1 MDTSSGFILVI
12 YGVVGLF
19 LLVTIFSGFFQ
30 VRTAEAVIVQRMG
43 KFLRV
48 GTAGINFKLPWL
60 DQIAGR
66 IDLRVQ
72 QLALDVE
79 TKTKD
84 NVFVKIPVSVQYH
97 VIPEKVYEAFYKL
110 ANPKQQI
117 SSYVFNVI
125 LGHVPKMNLDDA
137 FLQQSDIAVAI
148 KEGLDD
154 VMQTYGYAIDQAL
167 VTDIQPDEKVKA
179 AMNEINAAQREQ
191 VAASARGETEK
202 ILKVKQAEAEAESKA
217 LQGQGIANQRKAI
230 IEGLKQSVEAF
241 SAAVEG
247 ATPKDVM
254 MLVLVTQYLDTM
266 KEIGAQDKSN
276 TLFVSH
282 SPGAIGEL
290 FRQMEETIMVGQRAA
305 ARAVR
310 RAKGRPGAAL
320 RDEAGHPDAEE
331 LVEVRRDDPAQA
343 HPVEQ
348 GQPCVGREVEDAGIE
363 IHPGR
368 LPVLESPLRSDGSH

>member
-1 MDTSSGFILVI
+1 MDPSQAVMYFV
-12 YGVVGLF
+12 YGVVILF
-19 LLVTIFSGFFQ
+19 VIGTIFSGFFQ
-30 VRTAEAVIVQRMG
+30 VRTAEAVIIQRMG
-43 KFLRV
+43 KFNGV
-48 GTAGINFKLPWL
+48 ANAGINFKLPWL

-125 LGHVPKMNLDDA
+125 LGHVPKMILDDA

-154 VMQTYGYAIDQAL
+154 VMRTYGYAIDQAL
-167 VTDIQPDEKVKA
+167 VTDIEPDEKVKA

-191 VAASARGETEK
+191 VAASARGEAEK
-202 ILKVKQAEAEAESKA
+202 ILKVKQVEAEAESKA

-241 SAAVEG
+241 AQAIEG

-254 MLVLVTQYLDTM
+254 MLVLVTQYLDTL
-266 KEIGAQDKSN
+266 KDIGASDKSN
-276 TLFVSH
+276 TIFVSH
-282 SPGAIGEL
+282 SPAAVGDL
-290 FRQMEETIMVGQRAA
+290 FRQMQDAVMIGQKGATVGQ
-305 ARAVR
+305 
-310 RAKGRPGAAL
+310 
-320 RDEAGHPDAEE
+320 
-331 LVEVRRDDPAQA
+331 
-343 HPVEQ
+343 
-348 GQPCVGREVEDAGIE
+348 
-363 IHPGR
+363 
-368 LPVLESPLRSDGSH
+368 

>member
-1 MDTSSGFILVI
+1 MDFSQGLEVFFYGLVFLFA
-12 YGVVGLF
+12 VGTVL
-19 LLVTIFSGFFQ
+19 SGFFQ
-30 VRTAEAVIVQRMG
+30 VRTAEAVVIQRMG

-48 GTAGINFKLPWL
+48 ATAGMNFKLPWL

-125 LGHVPKMNLDDA
+125 LGHVPKMILDDA

-154 VMQTYGYAIDQAL
+154 VMKTYGYAIDQAL
-167 VTDIQPDEKVKA
+167 VTDIEPDEKVKA
-179 AMNEINAAQREQ
+179 AMNDINAAQREQ
-191 VAASARGETEK
+191 VAASARGEAEK
-202 ILKVKQAEAEAESKA
+202 ILKVKQAEAEAQSKA

-230 IEGLKQSVEAF
+230 IEGLKDSVEAF
-241 SAAVEG
+241 SKAVEG
-247 ATPKDVM
+247 STPHDVM

-266 KEIGAQDKSN
+266 KEIGANDKSN
-276 TLFVSH
+276 TIFVSH
-282 SPGAIGEL
+282 SPAAIGDL
-290 FRQMEETIMVGQRAA
+290 FRQMQEAVMIGQKAA
-305 ARAVR
+305 SVS
-310 RAKGRPGAAL
+310 
-320 RDEAGHPDAEE
+320 
-331 LVEVRRDDPAQA
+331 Q
-343 HPVEQ
+343 
-348 GQPCVGREVEDAGIE
+348 
-363 IHPGR
+363 
-368 LPVLESPLRSDGSH
+368 

>member
-1 MDTSSGFILVI
+1 MDVSQGFAAFLYAIVAIFTVGTIL
-12 YGVVGLF
+12 
-19 LLVTIFSGFFQ
+19 SGFFQ
-30 VRTAEAVIVQRMG
+30 VRTAEAVVIQRMG

-48 GTAGINFKLPWL
+48 ANAGINFKLPWL

-125 LGHVPKMNLDDA
+125 LGHVPKMILDDA
-137 FLQQSDIAVAI
+137 FLQQSDIAIAI

-154 VMQTYGYAIDQAL
+154 VMKTYGYAIDQAL
-167 VTDIQPDEKVKA
+167 VTDIEPDEKVKA
-179 AMNEINAAQREQ
+179 AMNDINAAQREQ
-191 VAASARGETEK
+191 VAATARGEAEK
-202 ILKVKQAEAEAESKA
+202 ILKVKQAEAEAQSKA

-230 IEGLKQSVEAF
+230 IEGLRDSVEAF
-241 SAAVEG
+241 SKAVEG
-247 ATPKDVM
+247 STPHDVM

-266 KEIGAQDKSN
+266 KEIGANDKSN
-276 TLFVSH
+276 TIFVSH
-282 SPGAIGEL
+282 SPAAIGDL
-290 FRQMEETIMVGQRAA
+290 FRQMQEAIMIGQ
-305 ARAVR
+305 
-310 RAKGRPGAAL
+310 KGASL
-320 RDEAGHPDAEE
+320 S
-331 LVEVRRDDPAQA
+331 Q
-343 HPVEQ
+343 
-348 GQPCVGREVEDAGIE
+348 
-363 IHPGR
+363 
-368 LPVLESPLRSDGSH
+368 

>member
-1 MDTSSGFILVI
+1 MDAGQGALFVFYGLVLLFAIGTIL
-12 YGVVGLF
+12 
-19 LLVTIFSGFFQ
+19 SGFFQ
-30 VRTAEAVIVQRMG
+30 VMTAEAAVIQRMG
-43 KFLRV
+43 KFQCV
-48 GTAGINFKLPWL
+48 ATAGINFKLPWL

-97 VIPEKVYEAFYKL
+97 VIPDKVYEAFYKL

-125 LGHVPKMNLDDA
+125 LGHVPKMILDDA

-154 VMQTYGYAIDQAL
+154 VMKTYGYAIDQAL
-167 VTDIQPDEKVKA
+167 VTDIEPDEKVKA

-191 VAASARGETEK
+191 VAASARGEAEK

-230 IEGLKQSVEAF
+230 INGLKDSVEAF
-241 SAAVEG
+241 AQAVEG
-247 ATPKDVM
+247 STPKDVM

-266 KEIGAQDKSN
+266 KEIGANDRSN
-276 TLFVSH
+276 TILMSH
-282 SPGAIGEL
+282 SPAAVGEL
-290 FRQMEETIMVGQRAA
+290 FQQMQNAVMIGQKAA
-305 ARAVR
+305 ES
-310 RAKGRPGAAL
+310 AK
-320 RDEAGHPDAEE
+320 
-331 LVEVRRDDPAQA
+331 
-343 HPVEQ
+343 
-348 GQPCVGREVEDAGIE
+348 
-363 IHPGR
+363 
-368 LPVLESPLRSDGSH
+368 

>member
-1 MDTSSGFILVI
+1 MDAGQGALFVLYGIVLLFAIGTIL
-12 YGVVGLF
+12 
-19 LLVTIFSGFFQ
+19 SGFFQ
-30 VRTAEAVIVQRMG
+30 VMTAEAAVIQRMG
-43 KFLRV
+43 KFQRV
-48 GTAGINFKLPWL
+48 ATAGINFKLPWL

-97 VIPEKVYEAFYKL
+97 VIPDKVYEAFYKL

-125 LGHVPKMNLDDA
+125 LGHVPKMILDDA

-154 VMQTYGYAIDQAL
+154 VMKTYGYAIDQAL
-167 VTDIQPDEKVKA
+167 VTDIEPDEKVKA

-191 VAASARGETEK
+191 VAASARGEAEK

-230 IEGLKQSVEAF
+230 INGLKDSVEAF
-241 SAAVEG
+241 AQAVEG
-247 ATPKDVM
+247 STPKDVM

-266 KEIGAQDKSN
+266 KEIGANDRSN
-276 TLFVSH
+276 TILMSH
-282 SPGAIGEL
+282 SPAAVGEL
-290 FRQMEETIMVGQRAA
+290 FQQMQDAVMIGQKAA
-305 ARAVR
+305 EG
-310 RAKGRPGAAL
+310 AK
-320 RDEAGHPDAEE
+320 
-331 LVEVRRDDPAQA
+331 
-343 HPVEQ
+343 
-348 GQPCVGREVEDAGIE
+348 
-363 IHPGR
+363 
-368 LPVLESPLRSDGSH
+368 

>member
-1 MDTSSGFILVI
+1 MDVSQGFAAFLYAIVAIFAVGTIL
-12 YGVVGLF
+12 
-19 LLVTIFSGFFQ
+19 SGFFQ
-30 VRTAEAVIVQRMG
+30 VRTAEAVVIQRMG

-48 GTAGINFKLPWL
+48 ANAGINFKLPWL

-125 LGHVPKMNLDDA
+125 LGHVPKMILDDA
-137 FLQQSDIAVAI
+137 FLQQSDIAIAI

-154 VMQTYGYAIDQAL
+154 VMKTYGYAIDQAL
-167 VTDIQPDEKVKA
+167 VTDIEPDEKVKA
-179 AMNEINAAQREQ
+179 AMNDINAAQREQ
-191 VAASARGETEK
+191 VAATARGEAEK
-202 ILKVKQAEAEAESKA
+202 ILKVKQAEAEAQSKA

-230 IEGLKQSVEAF
+230 IEGLKDSVEAF
-241 SAAVEG
+241 SKAVEG
-247 ATPKDVM
+247 STPHDVM

-266 KEIGAQDKSN
+266 KEIGANDKSN
-276 TLFVSH
+276 TIFVSH
-282 SPGAIGEL
+282 SPAAIGDL
-290 FRQMEETIMVGQRAA
+290 FRQMQEAIMIGQ
-305 ARAVR
+305 
-310 RAKGRPGAAL
+310 KGASL
-320 RDEAGHPDAEE
+320 S
-331 LVEVRRDDPAQA
+331 Q
-343 HPVEQ
+343 
-348 GQPCVGREVEDAGIE
+348 
-363 IHPGR
+363 
-368 LPVLESPLRSDGSH
+368 

>member
-1 MDTSSGFILVI
+1 MDFPQAIELLL
-12 YGVVGLF
+12 YGVLALFIVG
-19 LLVTIFSGFFQ
+19 TILSGFFQ
-30 VRTAEAVIVQRMG
+30 VQTAEAAVIQRMG
-43 KFLRV
+43 KFNRV
-48 GTAGINFKLPWL
+48 ATAGINFKLPWL

-97 VIPEKVYEAFYKL
+97 VIPDKVYEAFYKL

-137 FLQQSDIAVAI
+137 FLQQSDIALAI

-154 VMQTYGYAIDQAL
+154 VMRTYGYAIDQAL
-167 VTDIQPDEKVKA
+167 VTDIEPDEKVKA
-179 AMNEINAAQREQ
+179 AMNDINAAQREQ
-191 VAASARGETEK
+191 VAATARGEAEK
-202 ILKVKQAEAEAESKA
+202 ILKVKQAEAEAQSKA

-230 IEGLKQSVEAF
+230 IEGLKESVESF

-247 ATPKDVM
+247 TTPKDVM

-266 KEIGAQDKSN
+266 KEIGAQDRSN
-276 TLFVSH
+276 TIFLSH
-282 SPGAIGEL
+282 SPSAVGDL
-290 FRQMEETIMVGQRAA
+290 FRQMQDAVMIGQTAA
-305 ARAVR
+305 TVS
-310 RAKGRPGAAL
+310 K
-320 RDEAGHPDAEE
+320 
-331 LVEVRRDDPAQA
+331 
-343 HPVEQ
+343 
-348 GQPCVGREVEDAGIE
+348 
-363 IHPGR
+363 
-368 LPVLESPLRSDGSH
+368 

>member
-1 MDTSSGFILVI
+1 MILGIRLRPSSRRLGEFMDSSQIFLFFF

-19 LLVTIFSGFFQ
+19 VLGTMLSGFFQ
-30 VRTAEAVIVQRMG
+30 VETAAAVVVQRMG
-43 KFLRV
+43 KFRRV
-48 GTAGINFKLPWL
+48 GTAGINFKFPWI

-137 FLQQSDIAVAI
+137 FLQQSDIAIAI
-148 KEGLDD
+148 KDGLDD
-154 VMQTYGYAIDQAL
+154 VMKTYGYAIDQAL

-230 IEGLKQSVEAF
+230 IEGLKDSVEAF
-241 SAAVEG
+241 SKAVAG
-247 ATPKDVM
+247 SSPHDVM

-266 KEIGAQDKSN
+266 KEIGANDRSN
-276 TLFVSH
+276 TILMSH
-282 SPGAIGEL
+282 SPGAVSDL
-290 FRQMEETIMVGQRAA
+290 YRQMQDAVMTGMKAA
-305 ARAVR
+305 N
-310 RAKGRPGAAL
+310 PG
-320 RDEAGHPDAEE
+320 P
-331 LVEVRRDDPAQA
+331 
-343 HPVEQ
+343 
-348 GQPCVGREVEDAGIE
+348 
-363 IHPGR
+363 
-368 LPVLESPLRSDGSH
+368 

>member
-1 MDTSSGFILVI
+1 MDSSQTVMLVFYGIIALVVLGAIL
-12 YGVVGLF
+12 
-19 LLVTIFSGFFQ
+19 SGFFQ
-30 VRTAEAVIVQRMG
+30 VETAAAVVVQRMG
-43 KFLRV
+43 KFQRV
-48 GTAGINFKLPWL
+48 ATAGMNFKLPYL

-84 NVFVKIPVSVQYH
+84 NVFVKIPVSVQYQ

-137 FLQQSDIAVAI
+137 FLQQSDIAIAI
-148 KEGLDD
+148 KQGLDD

-191 VAASARGETEK
+191 VAASARGEAEK

-230 IEGLKQSVEAF
+230 IEGLKQSIEAF

-247 ATPKDVM
+247 ATAKDVM
-254 MLVLVTQYLDTM
+254 MLVLVTQYLDTI

-276 TLFVSH
+276 TLFMSH
-282 SPGAIGEL
+282 SPAAMGDL
-290 FRQMEETIMVGQRAA
+290 FRQLQDAVTIGQKAA
-305 ARAVR
+305 A
-310 RAKGRPGAAL
+310 
-320 RDEAGHPDAEE
+320 AG
-331 LVEVRRDDPAQA
+331 V
-343 HPVEQ
+343 
-348 GQPCVGREVEDAGIE
+348 
-363 IHPGR
+363 
-368 LPVLESPLRSDGSH
+368 

>member
-1 MDTSSGFILVI
+1 MDFSQALAFLLYGLLALFIL
-12 YGVVGLF
+12 G
-19 LLVTIFSGFFQ
+19 TIFSGFFQ
-30 VRTAEAVIVQRMG
+30 VRTAEAVVIQRMG
-43 KFLRV
+43 KFNRV
-48 GTAGINFKLPWL
+48 ATAGINFKLPWL

-84 NVFVKIPVSVQYH
+84 NVFVKMPVSVQYH
-97 VIPEKVYEAFYKL
+97 VIPDKVYEAFYKL

-154 VMQTYGYAIDQAL
+154 VMRTYGYAIDQAL
-167 VTDIQPDEKVKA
+167 VTDIEPDEKVKA
-179 AMNEINAAQREQ
+179 AMNDINAAQREQ
-191 VAASARGETEK
+191 VAATARGEAEK
-202 ILKVKQAEAEAESKA
+202 ILKVKQAEAEAQSKA

-230 IEGLKQSVEAF
+230 IEGLKESVESF

-247 ATPKDVM
+247 TTPKDVM

-266 KEIGAQDKSN
+266 KEIGTQDKSN
-276 TLFVSH
+276 TIFMSH
-282 SPGAIGEL
+282 SPAAVGDL
-290 FRQMEETIMVGQRAA
+290 FRQMQDAVMIGQTAA
-305 ARAVR
+305 TV
-310 RAKGRPGAAL
+310 AKTG
-320 RDEAGHPDAEE
+320 
-331 LVEVRRDDPAQA
+331 
-343 HPVEQ
+343 
-348 GQPCVGREVEDAGIE
+348 
-363 IHPGR
+363 
-368 LPVLESPLRSDGSH
+368 

>member
-1 MDTSSGFILVI
+1 VPACGRSRLPASQELDGGLSMDVSQGFEAFLYAIVAI
-12 YGVVGLF
+12 FTVG
-19 LLVTIFSGFFQ
+19 TIVSGFFQ
-30 VRTAEAVIVQRMG
+30 VRTAEAVVIQRMG

-48 GTAGINFKLPWL
+48 ANAGINFKLPWL

-125 LGHVPKMNLDDA
+125 LGHVPKMILDDA
-137 FLQQSDIAVAI
+137 FLQQSDIAIAI

-154 VMQTYGYAIDQAL
+154 VMKTYGYAIDQAL
-167 VTDIQPDEKVKA
+167 VTDIEPDEKVKA
-179 AMNEINAAQREQ
+179 AMNDINAAQREQ
-191 VAASARGETEK
+191 VAATARGEAEK
-202 ILKVKQAEAEAESKA
+202 ILKVKQAEAEAQSKA

-230 IEGLKQSVEAF
+230 IEGLKDSVEAF
-241 SAAVEG
+241 SKAVEG
-247 ATPKDVM
+247 STPHDVM

-266 KEIGAQDKSN
+266 KEIGANDKSN
-276 TLFVSH
+276 TIFMSH
-282 SPGAIGEL
+282 SPAAIGDL
-290 FRQMEETIMVGQRAA
+290 FRQMQEAIMIGQ
-305 ARAVR
+305 
-310 RAKGRPGAAL
+310 KGASL
-320 RDEAGHPDAEE
+320 S
-331 LVEVRRDDPAQA
+331 Q
-343 HPVEQ
+343 
-348 GQPCVGREVEDAGIE
+348 
-363 IHPGR
+363 
-368 LPVLESPLRSDGSH
+368 

>member
-1 MDTSSGFILVI
+1 MDSSQVPLYIF
-12 YGVVGLF
+12 YGVVALF
-19 LLVTIFSGFFQ
+19 ALGTILSGFFQ
-30 VRTAEAVIVQRMG
+30 VMTAEAAVIQRMG
-43 KFLRV
+43 KFERV
-48 GTAGINFKLPWL
+48 ATAGMNFKLPWL

-66 IDLRVQ
+66 VDLRVQ

-97 VIPEKVYEAFYKL
+97 VIPDKVYEAFYKL

-117 SSYVFNVI
+117 SSYVFNMI

-137 FLQQSDIAVAI
+137 FLQQSDIAIAI
-148 KEGLDD
+148 KQGLDD

-191 VAASARGETEK
+191 VAASARGEAEK

-230 IEGLKQSVEAF
+230 IEGLKQSIEAF

-247 ATPKDVM
+247 TTAKDVM
-254 MLVLVTQYLDTM
+254 MLVLVTQYLDTI
-266 KEIGAQDKSN
+266 KEIGASDKSN
-276 TLFVSH
+276 TLFMSH
-282 SPGAIGEL
+282 SPAAMGDLFKQLQDAVMIG
-290 FRQMEETIMVGQRAA
+290 QKAA
-305 ARAVR
+305 AAV
-310 RAKGRPGAAL
+310 
-320 RDEAGHPDAEE
+320 
-331 LVEVRRDDPAQA
+331 
-343 HPVEQ
+343 
-348 GQPCVGREVEDAGIE
+348 
-363 IHPGR
+363 
-368 LPVLESPLRSDGSH
+368 

>member
-1 MDTSSGFILVI
+1 MEVSGFEVFL
-12 YGVVGLF
+12 YGVLALFAVG
-19 LLVTIFSGFFQ
+19 TILSGFFQ
-30 VRTAEAVIVQRMG
+30 VRTAEAVVIQRMG

-48 GTAGINFKLPWL
+48 ANAGINFKLPWL
-60 DQIAGR
+60 DQIASR

-125 LGHVPKMNLDDA
+125 LGHVPKMILDDA
-137 FLQQSDIAVAI
+137 FLQQSDIAIAI

-154 VMQTYGYAIDQAL
+154 VMKTYGYAIDQAL
-167 VTDIQPDEKVKA
+167 VTDIEPDEKVKA
-179 AMNEINAAQREQ
+179 AMNDINAAQREQ
-191 VAASARGETEK
+191 VAATARGEAEK
-202 ILKVKQAEAEAESKA
+202 ILKVKQAEAEAQSKA

-230 IEGLKQSVEAF
+230 IEGLKDSVEAF
-241 SAAVEG
+241 SKAVEG
-247 ATPKDVM
+247 STPHDVM

-266 KEIGAQDKSN
+266 KEIGANDKSN

-282 SPGAIGEL
+282 SPAAIGDL
-290 FRQMEETIMVGQRAA
+290 FRQMQEAIMIGQ
-305 ARAVR
+305 
-310 RAKGRPGAAL
+310 KGASL
-320 RDEAGHPDAEE
+320 
-331 LVEVRRDDPAQA
+331 
-343 HPVEQ
+343 
-348 GQPCVGREVEDAGIE
+348 
-363 IHPGR
+363 
-368 LPVLESPLRSDGSH
+368 SS

>member
-1 MDTSSGFILVI
+1 MLVFYGIIALIVLGAIL
-12 YGVVGLF
+12 
-19 LLVTIFSGFFQ
+19 SGFFQ
-30 VRTAEAVIVQRMG
+30 VETAAAVVVQRMG
-43 KFLRV
+43 KFQRV
-48 GTAGINFKLPWL
+48 ATAGMNFKLPYI

-137 FLQQSDIAVAI
+137 FLQQSDIAIAI

-154 VMQTYGYAIDQAL
+154 VMKTYGYAIDQAL
-167 VTDIQPDEKVKA
+167 VTDIEPDEKVKA

-191 VAASARGETEK
+191 VAASARGEAEK

-230 IEGLKQSVEAF
+230 INGLKDSVEAF
-241 SAAVEG
+241 SQAVEG
-247 ATPKDVM
+247 SSPKDVM
-254 MLVLVTQYLDTM
+254 MLVLVTQYLDTI
-266 KEIGAQDKSN
+266 KEIGAQDKTN
-276 TLFVSH
+276 TLFMSH
-282 SPGAIGEL
+282 SPAAMGDV
-290 FRQMEETIMVGQRAA
+290 FRQLQDAIMIGQKAA
-305 ARAVR
+305 A
-310 RAKGRPGAAL
+310 AA
-320 RDEAGHPDAEE
+320 G
-331 LVEVRRDDPAQA
+331 
-343 HPVEQ
+343 
-348 GQPCVGREVEDAGIE
+348 
-363 IHPGR
+363 
-368 LPVLESPLRSDGSH
+368 

>member
-1 MDTSSGFILVI
+1 MDLGQGVMFFLYGIVFLFAVGTIL
-12 YGVVGLF
+12 
-19 LLVTIFSGFFQ
+19 SGFFQ
-30 VRTAEAVIVQRMG
+30 VMTAEAAVIQRMG
-43 KFLRV
+43 KFQRV
-48 GTAGINFKLPWL
+48 ATAGMNFKLPWL

-97 VIPEKVYEAFYKL
+97 VIPDKVYEAFYKL

-125 LGHVPKMNLDDA
+125 LGHVPKMILDDA

-154 VMQTYGYAIDQAL
+154 VMKTYGYATDQAL
-167 VTDIQPDEKVKA
+167 VTDIEPDEKVEA

-191 VAASARGETEK
+191 IAASARGEAEK
-202 ILKVKQAEAEAESKA
+202 ILKVKQAEGEAESKA

-230 IEGLKQSVEAF
+230 INGLKDSVESFAQ
-241 SAAVEG
+241 AVEG
-247 ATPKDVM
+247 STPKDVM

-266 KEIGAQDKSN
+266 KEIGANDKSN
-276 TLFVSH
+276 TILMSH
-282 SPGAIGEL
+282 SPAAVGDL
-290 FRQMEETIMVGQRAA
+290 FRQMQETIMIGQKAA
-305 ARAVR
+305 
-310 RAKGRPGAAL
+310 
-320 RDEAGHPDAEE
+320 
-331 LVEVRRDDPAQA
+331 
-343 HPVEQ
+343 
-348 GQPCVGREVEDAGIE
+348 
-363 IHPGR
+363 
-368 LPVLESPLRSDGSH
+368 SSS

>member
-1 MDTSSGFILVI
+1 MDVSQGFEVFFYAIVAIFAVGTIL
-12 YGVVGLF
+12 
-19 LLVTIFSGFFQ
+19 SGFFQ
-30 VRTAEAVIVQRMG
+30 VRTAEAVVIQRMG

-48 GTAGINFKLPWL
+48 ANAGINFKLPWL

-125 LGHVPKMNLDDA
+125 LGHVPKMILDDA
-137 FLQQSDIAVAI
+137 FLQQSDIAIAI

-154 VMQTYGYAIDQAL
+154 VMKTYGYAIDQAL
-167 VTDIQPDEKVKA
+167 VTDIEPDEKVKA
-179 AMNEINAAQREQ
+179 AMNDINAAQREQ
-191 VAASARGETEK
+191 VAATARGEAEK
-202 ILKVKQAEAEAESKA
+202 ILKVKQAEAEAQSKA

-230 IEGLKQSVEAF
+230 IEGLKDSVEAF
-241 SAAVEG
+241 SKAVEG
-247 ATPKDVM
+247 STPHDVM

-266 KEIGAQDKSN
+266 KEIGANDKSN
-276 TLFVSH
+276 TIFMSH
-282 SPGAIGEL
+282 SPVAIGDL
-290 FRQMEETIMVGQRAA
+290 FRQMQEAIMIGQ
-305 ARAVR
+305 
-310 RAKGRPGAAL
+310 KGASL
-320 RDEAGHPDAEE
+320 S
-331 LVEVRRDDPAQA
+331 Q
-343 HPVEQ
+343 
-348 GQPCVGREVEDAGIE
+348 
-363 IHPGR
+363 
-368 LPVLESPLRSDGSH
+368 

>member
-1 MDTSSGFILVI
+1 MDGSSGPM
-12 YGVVGLF
+12 LF
-19 LLVTIFSGFFQ
+19 LYAIIALFVIGTILKGFFQ
-30 VRTAEAVIVQRMG
+30 VKTAEAVVVQRMG
-43 KFLRV
+43 KFNGV
-48 GTAGINFKLPWL
+48 ATAGINFKLPWL

-84 NVFVKIPVSVQYH
+84 NVFVKMPVSVQYH

-148 KEGLDD
+148 KQGLDD
-154 VMQTYGYAIDQAL
+154 VMRTYGYAIDQAL
-167 VTDIQPDEKVKA
+167 VTDIQPDDKVKA

-191 VAASARGETEK
+191 VAATARGEAEK

-230 IEGLKQSVEAF
+230 IEGLKDSVEAF
-241 SAAVEG
+241 SKAVEG
-247 ATPKDVM
+247 STPRDVM

-266 KEIGAQDKSN
+266 KEIGANDKSN
-276 TLFVSH
+276 TILMSH
-282 SPGAIGEL
+282 SPAAVSDLFKQMQDAVMIGHK
-290 FRQMEETIMVGQRAA
+290 AA
-305 ARAVR
+305 DLA
-310 RAKGRPGAAL
+310 
-320 RDEAGHPDAEE
+320 
-331 LVEVRRDDPAQA
+331 
-343 HPVEQ
+343 
-348 GQPCVGREVEDAGIE
+348 
-363 IHPGR
+363 
-368 LPVLESPLRSDGSH
+368 

>member
-1 MDTSSGFILVI
+1 MLAAFAPIEGERLMDATQLLEFVIVAIIAIFALGTILSGL
-12 YGVVGLF
+12 
-19 LLVTIFSGFFQ
+19 FQ
-30 VRTAEAVIVQRMG
+30 VRTAEAVVVQRMG
-43 KFLRV
+43 KFQRV
-48 GTAGINFKLPWL
+48 ANAGINFKLPWL
-60 DQIAGR
+60 DQIAAR
-66 IDLRVQ
+66 MDLRVQ

-84 NVFVKIPVSVQYH
+84 NVFVKMPVSVQYH

-137 FLQQSDIAVAI
+137 FLQQSDIAIAI
-148 KEGLDD
+148 KDGLDD

-230 IEGLKQSVEAF
+230 IEGLRQSVEAF

-247 ATPKDVM
+247 TTPRDVM
-254 MLVLVTQYLDTM
+254 MFVLVTQYLDTI

-276 TLFVSH
+276 TLFMSH
-282 SPGAIGEL
+282 SPAAMGDL
-290 FRQMEETIMVGQRAA
+290 FRQMQDAVMIGQKAA
-305 ARAVR
+305 A
-310 RAKGRPGAAL
+310 
-320 RDEAGHPDAEE
+320 AG
-331 LVEVRRDDPAQA
+331 
-343 HPVEQ
+343 
-348 GQPCVGREVEDAGIE
+348 
-363 IHPGR
+363 
-368 LPVLESPLRSDGSH
+368 

>member
-1 MDTSSGFILVI
+1 MYSSQTVTLVFYGIIALIALGAIL
-12 YGVVGLF
+12 
-19 LLVTIFSGFFQ
+19 SGFFQ
-30 VRTAEAVIVQRMG
+30 VETAAAVVVQRMG
-43 KFLRV
+43 KFQRV
-48 GTAGINFKLPWL
+48 ATAGMNFKLPYI

-97 VIPEKVYEAFYKL
+97 VIPEKVYAAFYKL

-148 KEGLDD
+148 KQGLDD

-191 VAASARGETEK
+191 VAASARGEAEK

-230 IEGLKQSVEAF
+230 IEGLRASVEQF
-241 SAAVEG
+241 QKVVEG
-247 ATPKDVM
+247 ASAKEVM
-254 MLVLVTQYLDTM
+254 QLVMVTQYFDTL
-266 KEIGAQDKSN
+266 KSIGESDKTN
-276 TLFVSH
+276 TLFLSH
-282 SPGAIGEL
+282 SPASVKDVSDQIL
-290 FRQMEETIMVGQRAA
+290 QAMVVAERAN
-305 ARAVR
+305 
-310 RAKGRPGAAL
+310 G
-320 RDEAGHPDAEE
+320 
-331 LVEVRRDDPAQA
+331 
-343 HPVEQ
+343 
-348 GQPCVGREVEDAGIE
+348 
-363 IHPGR
+363 
-368 LPVLESPLRSDGSH
+368 